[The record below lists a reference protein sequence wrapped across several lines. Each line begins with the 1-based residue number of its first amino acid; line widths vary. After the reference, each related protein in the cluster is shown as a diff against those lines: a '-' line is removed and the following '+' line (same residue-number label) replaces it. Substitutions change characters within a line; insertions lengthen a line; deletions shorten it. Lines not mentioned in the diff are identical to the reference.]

1 MRQFLLV
8 QLIIATFIFAQTDG
22 EVVKNVTAAQR
33 TDGSKI
39 LDIYYDLEE
48 SELYATYDIYV
59 QLEWPDDN
67 QSFYLEQC
75 SGDIW
80 MDVFPGTGK
89 HISCQLAD
97 NDEDPDNDDIF
108 TQFLSGEFYIN
119 VQAISSAASEIP
131 FNMIEFNASVDSEIL
146 NYDFELMD
154 KEVTAIQFVEFLT
167 QYLSSA
173 ENVINMD
180 EDDWP
185 NEEGGEIYKRL
196 YQFGDNKP
204 SVYIE
209 QGVNESGLIQLMNE
223 NGNNQIFGTDLYP
236 PIFSMLSESEYHMN
250 AYIIH
255 LATIDENDE
264 IPVIQ
269 FSSTAAGADDFS
281 FFISPGLGNYP
292 ITGVSYLGAKLFSDF
307 YGLRLPYFKE
317 YVFSMYDDL
326 SMINDYFLYSDLDEL
341 LQDDFNNIA
350 FELYLYHQIETFT
363 PADQAYQ
370 FENGLFGML
379 DNASDMILYKYNN
392 HEVYNYAQYAVA
404 SMVGYGNDFPE
415 LLYNDFSTFRC
426 ARTIHG
432 SYTGSD

>member
-1 MRQFLLV
+1 MRQFLLI

-119 VQAISSAASEIP
+119 VQAVSSAASEIP
-131 FNMIEFNASVDSEIL
+131 FDMIEFNASVDSEIL

-180 EDDWP
+180 QDQWP
-185 NEEGGEIYKRL
+185 DEEGGEHYSRI
-196 YQFGDNKP
+196 YQFGEGKP
-204 SVYIE
+204 SIFVE
-209 QGVNESGLIQLMNE
+209 ADENSGMVLLTNE
-223 NGNNQIFGTDLYP
+223 NGEDQIIGTDLYP
-236 PIFSMLSESEYHMN
+236 PILSMFSEFDDVTQHQ
-250 AYIIH
+250 YIIQ
-255 LATIDENDE
+255 LGAIDDNDQT
-264 IPVIQ
+264 PVIQ

-292 ITGVSYLGAKLFSDF
+292 ITGVSYVGAKLFSDF

-317 YVFSMYDDL
+317 YLFSMYEDI
-326 SMINDYFLYSDLDEL
+326 SMINSYFLYTDLDEA
-341 LQDDFNNIA
+341 LQADFDNIA
-350 FELYLYHQIETFT
+350 YELYLDNELETFSSV
-363 PADQAYQ
+363 DQAYQ

-379 DNASDMILYKYNN
+379 DNIPDMVLYKYNN
-392 HEVYNYAQYAVA
+392 HEVYNNNHYGIAT
-404 SMVGYGNDFPE
+404 MIGYDYDIPQLMYE
-415 LLYNDFSTFRC
+415 VFSTFRC

-432 SYTGSD
+432 SYTGND